1 MASKLDLYLEA
12 EKRGMLPPDKQGL
25 LEEARKRGMLPPR
38 TELGGPPD
46 TTSPLI
52 DIAQQSAG
60 AAQQELPV
68 DPREGAPPS
77 INRLTQ
83 PGNVKPRFGDS
94 ALKPIFGTNPLAE
107 VYDTFVR
114 PFNAAEAEPDPEKA
128 KWLEGRGLGERA
140 MDTGAFALSLPY
152 RMLSR
157 GEAGVGDIVSALGM
171 PGIGDKLSAGEE
183 DFTRANEDQLGAFK
197 AAGEAAMGT
206 MGLPMPSIRMP
217 KIPEVPSRVSTGPAS
232 FPESGATRAQSYVKK
247 LDELGIHKHGPAIAQ
262 AAREGTGPGLFAKTI
277 EGMPFVGRP
286 LQRSTQEF
294 ISTASRA
301 ADDIAQGYGTG
312 NIESAGASVKSYFD
326 KFKNKRSIAKDDLDA
341 LPDQEVA
348 RLATLEPKDLGSVKT
363 AADARY
369 ETAWRQIPEK
379 FRKGASFE
387 EDPRLMGDMPNTR
400 ALLERITNDNVK
412 MTNQQAELRKA
423 GKPKVAEETAA
434 VLPTRKGAALK
445 RVMPFRGGLLE
456 KATQAI
462 VGGSWRGSLQ
472 TMRNMRTLA
481 RRQASRITDN
491 EGNQGSKGEYEALK
505 QAIDADM
512 RALMARVPE
521 RFRAK
526 GDEPMAQAFERA
538 AKGFDDADRFYKQYA
553 EAFEKVAK
561 PLIDTE
567 KNPAVIKKLM
577 DAAKKGT
584 GGDAALLDQYR
595 RMATPEV
602 MDDVAAAAMVDMG
615 RPTGGAGGIL
625 QEGGWSHAKFATAW
639 NNMNHEALFSHR
651 PELYAKLKK
660 YADVAQ
666 GFADYEKLANS
677 SKSGTHGLI
686 GAALLAGPTYMLT
699 NLDGLLLSAA
709 GSYGAARWLTSP
721 SYVAWLT
728 KSAKLQKQLQKGGVN
743 QATARTLARRHARAL
758 QELIAR
764 DGQMQTETKADLLRA
779 IAAQQQGA
787 NVQRQ
792 ER

>member
-1 MASKLDLYLEA
+1 MAGKLDLYLEA

-52 DIAQQSAG
+52 DLAQQSAG

-94 ALKPIFGTNPLAE
+94 VLKPIFGTNPMTE
-107 VYDTFVR
+107 VYDTFVK
-114 PFNAAEAEPDPEKA
+114 PFNPQEAETNPERA
-128 KWLEGRGLGERA
+128 AMLENRGLGERA
-140 MDTGAFALSLPY
+140 MDTGAFAASLPL
-152 RMLSR
+152 RMFSR
-157 GEAGVGDIVSALGM
+157 GEVGAGDIATSLGFPGVGESLTR
-171 PGIGDKLSAGEE
+171 GEE
-183 DFTRANEDQLGAFK
+183 DFSTANAPQLGAFK
-197 AAGEAAMGT
+197 AAGDAAMGT
-206 MGLPMPSIRMP
+206 MGIPMPSTRLPHM
-217 KIPEVPSRVSTGPAS
+217 PEVPTRTSTGPAS
-232 FPESGATRAQSYVKK
+232 FPSSGPTRAQAYVRD

-301 ADDIAQGYGTG
+301 ADDIAQGYGSG

-363 AADARY
+363 AADARF
-369 ETAWRQIPEK
+369 ETSWRQIPEK
-379 FRKGASFE
+379 FRKGGAYA
-387 EDPRLMGDMPNTR
+387 EDPRLMGDMPNSR
-400 ALLERITNDNVK
+400 ALLKELHDENVK
-412 MTNQQAELRKA
+412 MMNKQAQQRKL
-423 GKPKVAEETAA
+423 GKMKVADETGEA
-434 VLPTRKGAALK
+434 LPTRNEAMIKNAI
-445 RVMPFRGGLLE
+445 PFRGGVLS
-456 KATQAI
+456 QAAEAI
-462 VGGSWRGSLQ
+462 LGGSWRGSLQ
-472 TMRNMRTLA
+472 TMRNMRSTA
-481 RRQASRITDN
+481 RRQASAISDA
-491 EGNQGSKGEYEALK
+491 EGNVANKANFERLK
-505 QAIDADM
+505 KAIDADM
-512 RALMARVPE
+512 RALMQRVPDD
-521 RFRAK
+521 FRKA

-538 AKGFDDADRFYKQYA
+538 ARGFDDADRFYKQYA

-686 GAALLAGPTYMLT
+686 GAAMLAGPTYMLT

-728 KSAKLQKQLQKGGVN
+728 KSAKLQKQLRKGGVN
-743 QATARTLARRHARAL
+743 QATARTLVRKHAYQL
-758 QELIAR
+758 QQLIAK
-764 DGQMQTETKADLLRA
+764 DGEMQAETKAQLLRA
-779 IAAQQQGA
+779 IGAQQQGRRTA
-787 NVQRQ
+787 GD
-792 ER
+792 E

>member
-1 MASKLDLYLEA
+1 MPGKLDLYLEA
-12 EKRGMLPPDKQGL
+12 EKRGLLPPDKQGVL
-25 LEEARKRGMLPPR
+25 DEARKRGLVPAPP
-38 TELGGPPD
+38 ELGGPPD
-46 TTSPLI
+46 ATSPQI
-52 DIAQQSAG
+52 DLAIESAG
-60 AAQQELPV
+60 AAQQQPYV

-77 INRLTQ
+77 IDRLTQ
-83 PGNVKPRFGDS
+83 RGNIKPRFGDS

-107 VYDTFVR
+107 VYDTFVK

-128 KWLEGRGLGERA
+128 AWLEGRGLGERA

-157 GEAGVGDIVSALGM
+157 GEAGAGDIVSALGM

-217 KIPEVPSRVSTGPAS
+217 KIPEVPSRQSTGPAS

-764 DGQMQTETKADLLRA
+764 DGQMQAETKADLLRA

>member
-217 KIPEVPSRVSTGPAS
+217 KIPEVPSRQSTGPAS

-301 ADDIAQGYGTG
+301 ADDIAQGYGSG

-369 ETAWRQIPEK
+369 ETAWRQVPEK

-400 ALLERITNDNVK
+400 ALIEQIHADNVK
-412 MTNQQAELRKA
+412 MMNASRAKRKL
-423 GKPKVAEETAA
+423 KVGEETATE
-434 VLPTRKGAALK
+434 LPTRKGAAIK
-445 RVMPFRGGLLE
+445 SAIPFRGGILGTAAEDILAGNW
-456 KATQAI
+456 K
-462 VGGSWRGSLQ
+462 GSLQ
-472 TMRNMRTLA
+472 TMRNLRTMA
-481 RRQASRITDN
+481 RRQASRVTDT
-491 EGNQGSKGEYEALK
+491 EGNQGSKGEFEALK
-505 QAIDADM
+505 KAIDADM
-512 RALMARVPE
+512 KALMARVPE

-538 AKGFDDADRFYKQYA
+538 AKGFDDADRFYKQYV

-567 KNPAVIKKLM
+567 KNPAVIKKLV

-595 RMATPEV
+595 RMASPQV

-764 DGQMQTETKADLLRA
+764 DGQMQAETKADLLRA